1 MDRHMKKLLQLL
13 AAAGLVI
20 TILPPLLYFGG
31 AIDHDAVYTFT
42 TWGTVLWFA
51 GAIPGRP
58 R

>member
-1 MDRHMKKLLQLL
+1 MKKLLQLL

-20 TILPPLLYFGG
+20 TLLPSILYFGG
-31 AIDHDAVYTFT
+31 AIDHGAVLTFT
-42 TWGTVLWFA
+42 AWGTVLWFI